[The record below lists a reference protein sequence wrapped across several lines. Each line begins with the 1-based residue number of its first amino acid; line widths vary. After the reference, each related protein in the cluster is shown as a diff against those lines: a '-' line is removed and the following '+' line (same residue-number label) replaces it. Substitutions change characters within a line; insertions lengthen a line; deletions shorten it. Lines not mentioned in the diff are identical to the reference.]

1 MNKKDILSFTL
12 QELEAFFAGIG
23 QPKFRA
29 GQVFRWL
36 HVARIKDF
44 NEMTNLSAQLRE
56 ELKSNFYITSL
67 KIQKRLVSDI
77 DNTVKYLYELPDGE
91 YIESVLMRYRYG
103 NSLCISTQVGCKM
116 GCRFCASTI
125 AGFVRNLTPSEIL
138 EQVYAAEKDTGQ
150 EVSNIVLM
158 GIGEPLDNFDHVIRF
173 LELLSDPNGF
183 HMSLRHV
190 TVSTCGLVDRI
201 EALAE
206 KRLGLTLTVSLH
218 APNDRIRSESMPIN
232 QKWNMDQ
239 LLDACRKYAE
249 ITGRRVSFE
258 YALIRDVNDKE
269 EHALE
274 LASRLKGML
283 CHVNLIPV
291 NEVTERKERYKTAIQ
306 KNVQQFQK
314 ILQDKGIN
322 TTIRRTLGA
331 DINAA
336 CGQLRRETAKE
347 ERGCILDEDSRNH

>member
-1 MNKKDILSFTL
+1 MEKIDILSCTL
-12 QELEAFFAGIG
+12 QELEAFFTEIG

-29 GQVFRWL
+29 EQVFRWL
-36 HVARIKDF
+36 HVTRVKQF
-44 NEMTNLSAQLRE
+44 SEMSNLSAQLRGLLDE
-56 ELKSNFYITSL
+56 KFYITSL
-67 KIQKRLVSDI
+67 KIKKRLVSGI

-91 YIESVLMRYRYG
+91 YIESVLMHYHHG

-138 EQVYAAEKDTGQ
+138 EQVYAAERDTG
-150 EVSNIVLM
+150 EAVATIVLM
-158 GIGEPLDNFDHVIRF
+158 GIGEPLDNFDHVLRF
-173 LELLSDPNGF
+173 LALLSAPNGCN
-183 HMSLRHV
+183 MSLRHV
-190 TVSTCGLVDRI
+190 TISTCGLVDRI
-201 EALAE
+201 ELLAE
-206 KRLGLTLTVSLH
+206 KKLGLTLTVSLH
-218 APNDRIRSESMPIN
+218 APNDDIRSASMPIS
-232 QKWNMDQ
+232 QKWKMDQ
-239 LLDACRKYAE
+239 LLAACKKYADT
-249 ITGRRVSFE
+249 TGRRVSFE

-291 NEVTERKERYKTAIQ
+291 NEVAERKDQYRTATL
-306 KNVQQFQK
+306 KNVQRFQK

-322 TTIRRTLGA
+322 TTIRRTLGS

-336 CGQLRRETAKE
+336 CGQLRREASGE
-347 ERGCILDEDSRNH
+347 ERGCILDADGRNY